1 VAACLRV
8 CVARHRGLILIDRS
22 TEELNLI
29 CVCCACSGFYGST
42 IADEKK
48 FQAKIDE
55 MCREISPPNQSL
67 SKLNQAVKTVVA
79 KKAVAP
85 ARSPQPTAPTV
96 APAPELAPE
105 PLAESHPPQ
114 LVGTLPAPT
123 ALPQTAAAPAPVQY
137 TSAPPVQYTSAPPVQ
152 YVAAPTG
159 PPVMQEASQL
169 VQVAMDAARIARL
182 EERESHF
189 HADEIARANA
199 ALAKSEHEVARLRG
213 EVTTLCAVASALA
226 ALLAA
231 VMTAVA
237 FRAGHRGATNQ

>member
-1 VAACLRV
+1 M
-8 CVARHRGLILIDRS
+8 
-22 TEELNLI
+22 
-29 CVCCACSGFYGST
+29 CCARSGFYGST

-48 FQAKIDE
+48 FQAKVDE
-55 MCREISPPNQSL
+55 MCREISPNQSL
-67 SKLNQAVKTVVA
+67 SKLKQAVKPVVA
-79 KKAVAP
+79 KQAVAT
-85 ARSPQPTAPTV
+85 ARSPQPTAPT

-114 LVGTLPAPT
+114 SVGTLPAPA

-137 TSAPPVQYTSAPPVQ
+137 TSAPPVQY
-152 YVAAPTG
+152 VAGPTG

-182 EERESHF
+182 EERESRF

-199 ALAKSEHEVARLRG
+199 ALAKSEHEVARLKG

-226 ALLAA
+226 ALLAVA
-231 VMTAVA
+231 TTAAA